1 MATCPA
7 CGAPPRRGL
16 TCRQQWDELLAL
28 EFSDP
33 RAGTVHFLTVAC
45 YQLQHPRAF
54 PLGQEARSALRDLL
68 EEVVSHGLPVAAAR
82 DVLQRR
88 FDGPARVSVSDHDA
102 VPPSGTVWS
111 STVADV
117 RGPDPSTH
125 VSHVR
130 RWAASVCAE
139 AAADGA
145 GG

>member
-1 MATCPA
+1 VAACPE

-16 TCRQQWDELLAL
+16 TCRQQWEELLAL

-33 RAGTVHFLTVAC
+33 RAGPVHFLTVGC

-68 EEVVSHGLPVAAAR
+68 EEVVLHGLPVAAAR
-82 DVLQRR
+82 DVMQRR
-88 FDGPARVSVSDHDA
+88 FEGPARVSVSDDD
-102 VPPSGTVWS
+102 VVQPSGTVWS

-117 RGPDPSTH
+117 RGPDPDTH

-139 AAADGA
+139 AGGDADG
-145 GG
+145 G